1 MLKERDKNID
11 SYDAK
16 IEEEINQLL
25 KEMREKK
32 SKDNVE
38 QPLR

>member
-11 SYDAK
+11 SYDEK

>member
-25 KEMREKK
+25 KEMREK

>member
-25 KEMREKK
+25 KEMREK
-32 SKDNVE
+32 SKDNVD